1 MLVVVNQP
9 RINRVFR
16 IEGDIPSSMINFVE
30 KEYGKTN
37 ISIKS
42 NDNDELVDPFE
53 MDFFK
58 EFKKEETPGSNMRF
72 YRKLIGMT
80 QKELASKLDTSV
92 QAVSHMENNLRP
104 ISRKTARK
112 LADIFDV
119 SVARFI

>member
-1 MLVVVNQP
+1 MQNMWKRGEAL
-9 RINRVFR
+9 
-16 IEGDIPSSMINFVE
+16 IPME
-30 KEYGKTN
+30 N
-37 ISIKS
+37 ITENKNYS
-42 NDNDELVDPFE
+42 DELADPFE

-92 QAVSHMENNLRP
+92 QAVSHMENNLRL
-104 ISRKTARK
+104 ISSKTARK

>member
-1 MLVVVNQP
+1 MQNMWKRGEAL
-9 RINRVFR
+9 
-16 IEGDIPSSMINFVE
+16 IPME
-30 KEYGKTN
+30 N
-37 ISIKS
+37 ITENKNYS
-42 NDNDELVDPFE
+42 DELVDPFE
-53 MDFFK
+53 MEFFK
-58 EFKKEETPGSNMRF
+58 EFKTEETPGGNMRF
-72 YRKLIGMT
+72 YRKLTGMA

>member
-1 MLVVVNQP
+1 MWKRGEEL
-9 RINRVFR
+9 ILM
-16 IEGDIPSSMINFVE
+16 E
-30 KEYGKTN
+30 N
-37 ISIKS
+37 ITENKNYS
-42 NDNDELVDPFE
+42 DELVDPFE

-80 QKELASKLDTSV
+80 QKELASKLETSV